1 MLCVLEWENV
11 ACLLAS
17 FCYIADDM
25 QQLLVKH
32 LLKTLCTD
40 LTNSVFQAFATDSM
54 VTTAADSEPT
64 PEVQYS
70 SIANVFCLFY
80 IWFLCIFIFT
90 FVTV

>member
-1 MLCVLEWENV
+1 
-11 ACLLAS
+11 
-17 FCYIADDM
+17 M

-70 SIANVFCLFY
+70 STANVYRLY
-80 IWFLCIFIFT
+80 YAWLSCIFVFACVI
-90 FVTV
+90 V